1 MRIVVQPLIV
11 NENDSF
17 ENDLFDRR
25 PFGESLL
32 NVVERSNGELV
43 ISLDGQWG
51 EGKTTF
57 VKMWQGLLNE
67 SDIPNIYVD
76 AFTNDY
82 VDDAF
87 ISIASAITSYVDNN
101 SADKD
106 KALEF
111 KERAKD
117 VGGKLLAWSAKLG
130 VKAATL
136 GVLKDSDIEEL
147 QDIKGDL
154 ANNTSAIVGEFIG
167 ERLSS
172 HSKDIEL
179 VQQFRDLL
187 SELPAVLSKEEKKPL
202 VVIIDELD
210 RCKPTYAVELIE
222 KIKHLFA
229 VGNVVFLL
237 VMHKKQLEEAV
248 KCIYGQNIDAHTYLQ
263 KFINIETSIP
273 KRITGRHGNDLGR
286 YSRKL
291 LELHELETW
300 GDDRNIIDCVEP
312 LTTHYNLSLRQLERV
327 FTNIAILYSS
337 SSERHLRLVPII
349 VFISVIKVV
358 NTSLFQSL
366 LHRKATYE
374 EVCSKVGLSD
384 DMDPEDSE
392 YNRKLHWLMMW
403 VKYSLISEHE
413 FRALDEEDRLKGLGQ
428 NLWEYSVERENLI
441 PIFIQQLSM
450 FTVE

>member
-1 MRIVVQPLIV
+1 MRIVVPPLV
-11 NENDSF
+11 VEENESF
-17 ENDLFDRR
+17 KNDLFERR
-25 PFGESLL
+25 SFGESLL
-32 NVVERSNGELV
+32 NVVERSKGELV

-67 SDIPNIYVD
+67 SNIPNIYVD

-87 ISIASAITSYVDNN
+87 ISIASAITSYVDSN
-101 SADKD
+101 STDEE
-106 KALEF
+106 KAKEF

-117 VGGKLLAWSAKLG
+117 VGGKLLAWTAKLG

-136 GVLKDSDIEEL
+136 GVVKDSDIEEL

-154 ANNTSAIVGEFIG
+154 SKSASAIVGEFID

-172 HSKDIEL
+172 HSQDIEL
-179 VQQFRDLL
+179 VQQFKELL
-187 SELPAVLSKEEKKPL
+187 SELPAVLSQEENKPF

-210 RCKPTYAVELIE
+210 RCKPTYAVDLIE

-229 VGNVVFLL
+229 VSNVVFLL

-248 KCIYGQNIDAHTYLQ
+248 KCIYGQNIDAHAYLQ
-263 KFINIETSIP
+263 KFINIETTIP
-273 KRITGRHGNDLGR
+273 KRISARHGNDLSR
-286 YSRKL
+286 YSQKL

-300 GDDRNIIDCVEP
+300 GDDRNIVDCIEP
-312 LTTHYNLSLRQLERV
+312 LAMHFNLSLRQLEKI

-366 LHRKATYE
+366 LHQNVTYE
-374 EVCSKVGLSD
+374 SLCNEVGLSD
-384 DMDPEDSE
+384 DMDPTNSK
-392 YNRKLHWLMMW
+392 YNNKLHWLMMW
-403 VKYSLISEHE
+403 VKYSLISDQELN
-413 FRALDEEDRLKGLGQ
+413 ALGDGDRLKDFGQ
-428 NLWEYSVERENLI
+428 SLFQYNVERERLI

-450 FTVE
+450 FSVE